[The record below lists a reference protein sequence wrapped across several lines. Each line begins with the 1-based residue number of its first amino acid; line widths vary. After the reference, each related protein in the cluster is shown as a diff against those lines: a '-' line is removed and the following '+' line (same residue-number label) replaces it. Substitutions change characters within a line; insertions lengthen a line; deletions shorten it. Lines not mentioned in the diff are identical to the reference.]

1 MLFVFEIVHKH
12 SVNMPS
18 GTTMLINGKLMY
30 NPSLILLQFYCQIKD
45 LKLILKVMM
54 MEMP

>member
-1 MLFVFEIVHKH
+1 MLFVFEIVHKN

-18 GTTMLINGKLMY
+18 CTTILINGKLMY
-30 NPSLILLQFYCQIKD
+30 NPSLILLQFYCQIKA

>member
-1 MLFVFEIVHKH
+1 MLFVFEIVHKN